1 MYKLLIF
8 GIGSGFDIVK
18 ENLNFN
24 KCEILACID
33 NYKNQCE
40 YTNAWSVISPLE
52 IAEYS
57 YDYIV
62 IASQYYKE
70 IYSQLLKQ
78 EINPKKIYMY
88 FLDDDLIDDKELKFI
103 QNEIYERLFINKR
116 LQSIFNEHIFDWMN
130 DKEFI
135 QIYNSGLKVTNQ
147 DENLLHKARSYVLLQ
162 YLVQSFKL
170 INIYNKINVVECGVY
185 KGLSSYQMLNS
196 IKIQGY
202 DNNISYHIFDSFEG
216 LSRRESNDIEN
227 ELLPEKS
234 LSNMLIDNEEGILAC
249 PLQQV
254 KDNLKSFQNVNYYK
268 GWIPDKFGEVENLQF
283 SFVHIDLD
291 LYQPIIDS
299 LRFFYPRMIKGG
311 IIIIDDYGF
320 LDWPGAKKA
329 TEEFMQEVSSDLIRL
344 PTGQAIINIT

>member
-8 GIGSGFDIVK
+8 GIGSGFDVVK
-18 ENLNFN
+18 KNLNFN

-33 NYKNQCE
+33 NYKNKTE
-40 YTNAWSVISPLE
+40 NADTWNVISPLE
-52 IAEYS
+52 ISKYN

-70 IYSQLLKQ
+70 IYKQLLEQK
-78 EINPKKIYMY
+78 INPNKIYMY
-88 FLDDDLIDDKELKFI
+88 FLEDSLINDKELKFT

-116 LQSIFNEHIFDWMN
+116 LQSIFNEYIFDWIN
-130 DKEFI
+130 DKAFNET
-135 QIYNSGLKVTNQ
+135 YSKALKVTKQ

-162 YLVQSFKL
+162 YLKQTLKL
-170 INIYNKINVVECGVY
+170 SNDYKKINVVECGVY
-185 KGLSSYQMLNS
+185 KGLSSYLMLNS
-196 IKIQGY
+196 IKECGY
-202 DNNISYHIFDSFEG
+202 DNRLRYHIFDSFEG
-216 LSRRESNDIEN
+216 LSKRENKDINN
-227 ELLPEKS
+227 EFLPGKS
-234 LSNMLIDNEEGILAC
+234 LSNMLLHNEERILVC

-254 KDNLKSFQNVNYYK
+254 KDNLKKFKSVNFYK
-268 GWIPDKFGEVENLQF
+268 GWVPEKFGEVENLQF

-311 IIIIDDYGF
+311 IIILDDYGF

-329 TEEFMQEVSSDLIRL
+329 TEEFMQEVSSNLIRL